1 MTKKLI
7 VSRFLD
13 AKAKGDISG
22 DWVAEPKY
30 KFNVAPNEKVKT
42 ETLLQVWAKLNM
54 DFSKGGDIEYICEL
68 IYQFQDFD
76 LKKDYDQLINTAHNC
91 NKDLEQLFDREKVVD
106 RATPDMV
113 IWVQWDYET
122 VKQLVDENMKT
133 LNR

>member
-54 DFSKGGDIEYICEL
+54 DFSKGGDMEYVCEL
-68 IYQFQDFD
+68 IYQFRDFD
-76 LKKDYDQLINTAHNC
+76 L
-91 NKDLEQLFDREKVVD
+91 
-106 RATPDMV
+106 
-113 IWVQWDYET
+113 
-122 VKQLVDENMKT
+122 
-133 LNR
+133 